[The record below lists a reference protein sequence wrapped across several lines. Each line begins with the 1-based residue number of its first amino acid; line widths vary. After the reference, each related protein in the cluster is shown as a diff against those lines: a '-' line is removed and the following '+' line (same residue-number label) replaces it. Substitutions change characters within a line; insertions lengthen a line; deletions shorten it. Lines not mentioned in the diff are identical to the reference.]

1 MPQIKRDEVAQLALC
16 SKLFRR
22 KKMKYK
28 VRINQEKLE
37 ELKKQLKPG
46 HSWWALVGII
56 VFLIPEVVAYIWG
69 DDIIK
74 YCLPREQNAQN
85 YLIKLYYKFLKS
97 FGKNSILNLTFGL
110 ASLIWFFKE
119 RRAFNYRKNIK
130 YPDVK
135 L

>member
-1 MPQIKRDEVAQLALC
+1 M
-16 SKLFRR
+16 
-22 KKMKYK
+22 K

-37 ELKKQLKPG
+37 ELKRQLNPG

-130 YPDVK
+130 PPDIK